1 MGAVISL
8 VNKLNKR
15 LITFKVTDSMIKW
28 MNDMMSM
35 GNYDSRSEL
44 VRDALEEFLERED
57 YERNNI
63 EKLSMNE
70 PEQFHKQ

>member
-1 MGAVISL
+1 M
-8 VNKLNKR
+8 KKR

-44 VRDALEEFLERED
+44 VRDSLEEFLSKEY
-57 YERNNI
+57 YEGNFSENI
-63 EKLSMNE
+63 KLKEK
-70 PEQFHKQ
+70 EQFRKL

>member
-1 MGAVISL
+1 M
-8 VNKLNKR
+8 KRR

-57 YERNNI
+57 YERSTSK
-63 EKLSMNE
+63 KLTLKE
-70 PEQFHKQ
+70 QEQFNNV

>member
-1 MGAVISL
+1 M
-8 VNKLNKR
+8 KRR

-57 YERNNI
+57 YERNTSK
-63 EKLSMNE
+63 KLTLKE
-70 PEQFHKQ
+70 QEQFNNI

>member
-1 MGAVISL
+1 M
-8 VNKLNKR
+8 KKR

-44 VRDALEEFLERED
+44 VRDALEEFLEKED
-57 YERNNI
+57 YERHMPDSQSV
-63 EKLSMNE
+63 KE
-70 PEQFHKQ
+70 PEQLHKL

>member
-1 MGAVISL
+1 M
-8 VNKLNKR
+8 KKR

-57 YERNNI
+57 YERNNA
-63 EKLSMNE
+63 EKLSIKE
-70 PEQFHKQ
+70 PEQFHKM

>member
-1 MGAVISL
+1 M
-8 VNKLNKR
+8 KKR

-44 VRDALEEFLERED
+44 VRDSLKEFLSKEY
-57 YERNNI
+57 YEGNFSENI
-63 EKLSMNE
+63 KLKEK
-70 PEQFHKQ
+70 EQYRKI

>member
-1 MGAVISL
+1 M
-8 VNKLNKR
+8 KKR

-44 VRDALEEFLERED
+44 VRDALEEFLEKED
-57 YERNNI
+57 YERINA
-63 EKLSMNE
+63 EKLSIQE
-70 PEQFHKQ
+70 KEQYHNM

>member
-1 MGAVISL
+1 
-8 VNKLNKR
+8 
-15 LITFKVTDSMIKW
+15 MIKW

-57 YERNNI
+57 YERNTSK
-63 EKLSMNE
+63 KLTLKE
-70 PEQFHKQ
+70 QEQFNNI

>member
-1 MGAVISL
+1 M
-8 VNKLNKR
+8 KKR

-44 VRDALEEFLERED
+44 VRDALEEFLSKEY
-57 YERNNI
+57 YEGNFSENI
-63 EKLSMNE
+63 KLKEKV
-70 PEQFHKQ
+70 QYHKL